1 MAAISVAPERRRKC
15 IVFRRDGGVS
25 FSVMNSRKR
34 EGGLTGEEKRIVKAL
49 LSTGARN
56 QDIQALVNTGRGAT
70 INGARITGV
79 KKDQSIRPARRRRF
93 CSTKGENNH
102 MTGKLALVYMTM
114 SDLSAPARR

>member
-1 MAAISVAPERRRKC
+1 
-15 IVFRRDGGVS
+15 
-25 FSVMNSRKR
+25 MNSRKR

-49 LSTGARN
+49 LSTGARD

-79 KKDQSIRPARRRRF
+79 KKDQSPARRRRF